1 MFQKRDPHLL
11 GALLLPES
19 LGLVGMLR
27 AGGYQGHPP
36 SWEGGWAMERASGLG
51 FRLFFSFLPKQPS
64 CVFWRP
70 VNHSSSSGKR
80 GEEYMIQP
88 SKNAG
93 RLGARVEE
101 ARNQPRAGSSS
112 RPSRRARPSVPGQQ
126 PAPQPRAVQPG
137 RAGHA
142 AARWGAR
149 QRGEPRLS
157 ATVVKLHFSS
167 RSGCFQDFKTFHICS
182 AEGKKKTERTEK
194 RGWSALGKQR
204 WAGRQDLS
212 HWDHRSS

>member
-1 MFQKRDPHLL
+1 
-11 GALLLPES
+11 
-19 LGLVGMLR
+19 
-27 AGGYQGHPP
+27 
-36 SWEGGWAMERASGLG
+36 MERASGLG

-112 RPSRRARPSVPGQQ
+112 RPSCRARPSVPGQQ
-126 PAPQPRAVQPG
+126 LAPQPRVVRPG

-142 AARWGAR
+142 AARW
-149 QRGEPRLS
+149 EPSREGSPGSQPPPLHCAFPAGQVASKISKLS
-157 ATVVKLHFSS
+157 TFAQLKEKKNTEDREE
-167 RSGCFQDFKTFHICS
+167 RSECF
-182 AEGKKKTERTEK
+182 GKA
-194 RGWSALGKQR
+194 ALGWQAGSLTLGSPIFLIYQR
-204 WAGRQDLS
+204 ASGGCAGQIPPTQLLVCL
-212 HWDHRSS
+212 